1 MNDVFSD
8 KHTRTHMSYTH
19 TQGVSLMIT
28 ILSTIMEYIRSYAGW
43 LYPLGTI
50 VTEDKRNAY
59 TTVQTLYNHAANM
72 APGDFI
78 QYSVK

>member
-1 MNDVFSD
+1 
-8 KHTRTHMSYTH
+8 MSYTH
-19 TQGVSLMIT
+19 TEGISVMTT

-43 LYPLGTI
+43 PYPLGTF

-59 TTVQTLYNHAANM
+59 TTVQTLYNHAANV
-72 APGDFI
+72 APGDFK